1 MNRRR
6 LTIGVA
12 AGVVVVAVVGIAV
25 AASSGDSGSAES
37 GPKSSETL
45 QPVTAR
51 TLEDTTDVNGT
62 IGYGAATTVA
72 LTAGVVLVLQQRRR
86 VRTPAA
92 NSAAS
97 ASSSSSSGAGTIT
110 ALPAVGTVV
119 QPGQSLAEVDGA
131 PSAFLMVGTRPMWRT
146 LKAGVD
152 PGPDVQQLEQT
163 LTNLGYGRGIT
174 VDENFT
180 SGTTSAI
187 KAWQKAVGLEQTGT
201 VTPAQIVFLPGGVRV
216 ATQVASVGGTAS
228 GNALTVTGTTP
239 LVHTDLEAANVAYAK
254 QGETVKIE
262 LPDGSTVDGTIL
274 TVGSAT
280 SSTSAGQNG
289 QNGTTTTTVGV
300 DIAVPTGNI
309 AAFDGATAVV
319 HLVVSKA
326 ENAVSVPVK
335 SLLALAE
342 GGYAVERVRGGQHQL
357 VAVKPGAFAG
367 GFVQVSGNVRAGDRV
382 VTP

>member
-12 AGVVVVAVVGIAV
+12 AGVVVAAVIGVAIA
-25 AASSGDSGSAES
+25 AGSGDSGSADS
-37 GPKSSETL
+37 APKTSETL

-72 LTAGVVLVLQQRRR
+72 LTAGSS
-86 VRTPAA
+86 
-92 NSAAS
+92 SAAS
-97 ASSSSSSGAGTIT
+97 ANANGANAASSSASSASSGAGTIT

-119 QPGQSLAEVDGA
+119 APGQPLAEVDGI

-146 LKAGVD
+146 LQTGID

-163 LTNLGYGRGIT
+163 LTDLGYGRSIT

-180 SGTTSAI
+180 SGTASAI
-187 KAWQKAVGLEQTGT
+187 KAWQKAVGIEQTGS
-201 VTPAQIVFLPGGVRV
+201 VTPAQVVFLPSGVRV
-216 ATQVASVGGTAS
+216 ASQVANVGGTAS
-228 GNALTVTGTTP
+228 GNALTVTGNTP
-239 LVHTDLEAANVAYAK
+239 LVHTDLAADNVAYAK

-262 LPDGSTVDGTIL
+262 LPDGSTVDGTIV

-280 SSTSAGQNG
+280 STTSAAQNG

-300 DIAVPTGNI
+300 DIAVPAGNI
-309 AAFDGATAVV
+309 ANFDGATAVV

-326 ENAVSVPVK
+326 DNAVSVPVK

-342 GGYAVERVRGGQHQL
+342 GGYAVERVRNGQHQL